1 MYGFRC
7 LTRCMRRR
15 HGTVA
20 TVIAALALLTYFL
33 KQNYESDERDLLYW
47 REVVLLSSRHPCLM
61 AALVATVLCP
71 LLTMAL
77 IQQRLIRTVEGTVS
91 RMRRRNRRRQFA
103 DFIVR
108 RLLLQLELAM
118 LRMPRKLRVDQQLN
132 DPRARMRCEMAKEAA
147 YRAVDI
153 FRRDAAA
160 LLFKHR
166 RRSLDEATFVLDEE
180 ELMLLH
186 GGYGHIDLRVSCQLL
201 RRLLYPQAMDRPQQ
215 LTRAQTRDVS
225 QYQT

>member
-1 MYGFRC
+1 
-7 LTRCMRRR
+7 MRRR

-20 TVIAALALLTYFL
+20 TVIGGLALLTFFL
-33 KQNYESDERDLLYW
+33 EQNYESEERDLLYW
-47 REVVLLSSRHPCLM
+47 RDVVLLSSRHPCLL
-61 AALVATVLCP
+61 AALIATVLCP

-77 IQQRLIRTVEGTVS
+77 IQQRLIRTVESTVS
-91 RMRRRNRRRQFA
+91 RMRRKSRRRRYA

-118 LRMPRKLRVDQQLN
+118 LRMSRKLRVDQQLN

-160 LLFKHR
+160 LLFKRH
-166 RRSLDEATFVLDEE
+166 RRSLDEGTFVLDEE

-186 GGYGHIDLRVSCQLL
+186 GGYGRIDLRVDCQLL
-201 RRLLYPQAMDRPQQ
+201 RRLLYPQAADRPQKP
-215 LTRAQTRDVS
+215 TRAQIREVT
-225 QYQT
+225 QNQT

>member
-1 MYGFRC
+1 
-7 LTRCMRRR
+7 MRRR

-20 TVIAALALLTYFL
+20 TVIAGFALLTFFL
-33 KQNYESDERDLLYW
+33 EQNYVSEERDLLYW
-47 REVVLLSSRHPCLM
+47 REVVLLSADHPCLL
-61 AALVATVLCP
+61 AALIATVLCP

-77 IQQRLIRTVEGTVS
+77 IQQRLIRTVESKVS

-153 FRRDAAA
+153 FRRDAAT
-160 LLFKHR
+160 LLFKRHR
-166 RRSLDEATFVLDEE
+166 RSVDEGTFVLDEE

-186 GGYGHIDLRVSCQLL
+186 GGYGQIDLRVDFQLL
-201 RRLLYPQAMDRPQQ
+201 RRLLYPQAAERHHKH
-215 LTRAQTRDVS
+215 TRTQIRYVTQNQT
-225 QYQT
+225 